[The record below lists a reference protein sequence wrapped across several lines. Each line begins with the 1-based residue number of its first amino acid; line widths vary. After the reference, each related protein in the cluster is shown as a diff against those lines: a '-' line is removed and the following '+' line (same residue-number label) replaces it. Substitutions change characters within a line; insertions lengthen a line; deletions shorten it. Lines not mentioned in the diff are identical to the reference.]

1 MTMGTVVG
9 IEHIDDVEVGI
20 IDRCGDTMKTH
31 FIGGRLMFFGVD
43 GGFANIEERVDEGA
57 FTGMT
62 AAEDDEGTVVEF
74 ALRTGLVEYL

>member
-1 MTMGTVVG
+1 
-9 IEHIDDVEVGI
+9 
-20 IDRCGDTMKTH
+20 
-31 FIGGRLMFFGVD
+31 MFFGVD